1 MAMSRYLMLLLA
13 LVLVGA
19 GALLTSRHAP
29 QPPRISTTP
38 LTLGNIVETVTATGT
53 VTATR
58 TVDVGTQVTGQITH
72 LHADFNSVVH
82 AGEVIAELDTA
93 PFLTQLKS
101 AEATAE
107 KARIDRGGH
116 EAALEVDDRDRV
128 RIETLADQGLASPQD
143 AEQARAQADLDRTQ
157 LKDDD
162 AEIVSADSA
171 IEQAKLNLAHCT
183 ITSPINGVIVERD
196 VDEGQTVTSSTTAPR
211 LFLIATDLTDLRVMG
226 NIDEADV
233 SKLRPG
239 QTATFTVQ
247 SYPGRTFTASVSE
260 VRLNA
265 TVSSDVVIYQA
276 VFQVPNPDLRLRPGM
291 TAALKVKTSEADDV
305 LRVPNAAIKLR
316 PTREVFTALHEP
328 FPEAIHV
335 AGALEGLD
343 DPGAGKVESA
353 ANGMTNQPTGSIID
367 GLFAPRQRLATS
379 GQVWIYESGQLK
391 RVPVMLGITDGNWTE
406 LEDTTLKPGQ
416 PVATGIALTTV
427 NPGFM
432 VR

>member
-1 MAMSRYLMLLLA
+1 MAMSRYLMLLIA

-19 GALLTSRHAP
+19 GALLISRHPP

-38 LTLGNIVETVTATGT
+38 ITVGNIVESVTATGT
-53 VTATR
+53 VAARR
-58 TVDVGTQVTGQITH
+58 TVDVGTQVSGQITH
-72 LHADFNSVVH
+72 LHADFNSIVH

-93 PFLTQLKS
+93 PFLTQLRS

-107 KARIDRGGH
+107 KSRIDRGGH

-128 RIETLADQGLASPQD
+128 RMETLAGEGLASPQD

-157 LKDDD
+157 LKDDE
-162 AEIVSADSA
+162 AQIVSADSA

-183 ITSPINGVIVERD
+183 ITSPIDGVVVERD
-196 VDEGQTVTSSTTAPR
+196 VDEGQTVTSSTTTPR

-247 SYPGRTFTASVSE
+247 SYPGRIFAANVSE

-291 TAALKVKTSEADDV
+291 TAALKVKTGEADDV
-305 LRVPNAAIKLR
+305 LRVPNAAVKLR
-316 PTREVFTALHEP
+316 PTREVFAALHEP
-328 FPEAIHV
+328 FPEAVHM

-343 DPGAGKVESA
+343 DPGASKVEPA
-353 ANGMTNQPTGSIID
+353 ANGVTTRPAGSIVD
-367 GLFAPRQRLATS
+367 GLFAPRPRTATA
-379 GQVWIYESGQLK
+379 GQIWTYESGQLK
-391 RVPVMLGITDGNWTE
+391 RVPVMLGITDGIWTE
-406 LEDTTLKPGQ
+406 LEGTTLKEGE